1 MSRRSSRSGVL
12 IPGLVLIALG
22 AWFLIRA
29 LGIDLPGMAAM
40 WPIFP
45 TVVGLSM
52 FVGWFFSADKRGSY
66 GIMIPAVINFL
77 VGVFFFGFTFS
88 ILKWSDM
95 VVLWPVFPLI
105 VGVAFFVAWV
115 FSGLRDWGL
124 LIPCAITAG
133 VGIVG
138 LGFTVFGQAEAFS
151 SLIQY
156 WPVLLIALGVL
167 VLIGGVAG
175 RGRKERS
182 EPQEIKGPEGT
193 LD

>member
-22 AWFLIRA
+22 AWFLVRA
-29 LGIDLPGMAAM
+29 LGFDLPGMAAM

-45 TVVGLSM
+45 TIVGLSM
-52 FVGWFFSADKRGSY
+52 FVGWFFSPKKRGSH

-88 ILKWSDM
+88 FFEWSDM
-95 VVLWPVFPLI
+95 AVLWPVFPLI

-124 LIPCAITAG
+124 LVPCAITAG

-138 LGFTVFGQAEAFS
+138 LGYTVFGQVEAIS
-151 SLIQY
+151 SLIRY
-156 WPVLLIALGVL
+156 WPVLLIVLGIL
-167 VLIGGVAG
+167 VLNGGLVG
-175 RGRKERS
+175 RGRERPS
-182 EPQEIKGPEGT
+182 EPQTFKGP
-193 LD
+193 DSA